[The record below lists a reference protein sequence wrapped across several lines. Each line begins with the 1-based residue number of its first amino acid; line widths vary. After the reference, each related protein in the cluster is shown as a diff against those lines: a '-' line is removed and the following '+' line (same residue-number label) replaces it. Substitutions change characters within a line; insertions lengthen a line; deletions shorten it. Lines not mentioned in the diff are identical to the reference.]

1 MNTSA
6 LILMISTICLVTG
19 MLVYFIVRVLTTP
32 PNPEPDSFLENDAIV
47 KRKQPGERRP
57 GDPEND
63 VLK

>member
-6 LILMISTICLVTG
+6 LILMVSTILLVTG

-32 PNPEPDSFLENDAIV
+32 PNPEPDSFLENDAV
-47 KRKQPGERRP
+47 EKRKQA

-63 VLK
+63 VLE